1 MTCDVV
7 TLLCLY
13 FGVQNSS
20 YLVTVHNVNIMD
32 EKAIKL
38 FESIF
43 LSYRLS
49 PIHLLIRIIFDLLE
63 RFRTYEIFSEQPTN
77 KRQTCR

>member
-1 MTCDVV
+1 
-7 TLLCLY
+7 
-13 FGVQNSS
+13 
-20 YLVTVHNVNIMD
+20 MD

-38 FESIF
+38 FQSIF

-77 KRQTCR
+77 KRHIRQSEKKSLVIKRINAAV

>member
-1 MTCDVV
+1 
-7 TLLCLY
+7 
-13 FGVQNSS
+13 
-20 YLVTVHNVNIMD
+20 MD

-38 FESIF
+38 FQSIF
-43 LSYRLS
+43 SSFRLS

>member
-1 MTCDVV
+1 MV

-38 FESIF
+38 FQSIF
-43 LSYRLS
+43 SSYRLS

>member
-1 MTCDVV
+1 
-7 TLLCLY
+7 
-13 FGVQNSS
+13 
-20 YLVTVHNVNIMD
+20 MD

-38 FESIF
+38 FQSIF
-43 LSYRLS
+43 LSYRLN

-77 KRQTCR
+77 KRQTCRSEKKSLVIKRINAVV

>member
-1 MTCDVV
+1 
-7 TLLCLY
+7 
-13 FGVQNSS
+13 
-20 YLVTVHNVNIMD
+20 MD

-38 FESIF
+38 FQSIF

-63 RFRTYEIFSEQPTN
+63 RFRTYEIFSEQLTN
-77 KRQTCR
+77 KRQTCRSEKKSLVIKRINAVV

>member
-1 MTCDVV
+1 
-7 TLLCLY
+7 
-13 FGVQNSS
+13 
-20 YLVTVHNVNIMD
+20 MD

-38 FESIF
+38 FQSIF

-63 RFRTYEIFSEQPTN
+63 RFRTYEIFSEQLTN
-77 KRQTCR
+77 KRQTCIRQSEKKSLVIKRINAVV